1 MLLES
6 VVLYTISSFWVIER
20 RLFTSL
26 KENINFDDMRIM
38 QSVTESHSRRTCQ
51 TQKVININTTLE
63 ATRRR
68 QLAILFWFY
77 FWGNFHFP
85 SHCIELNQRIQAYI
99 TPDFPAINY
108 AVINYNKPLKL
119 NSIENKRIPKICYTD
134 YYHRWNIVCIF
145 APFATSSITSSHY
158 NLLAGISNGSNSS
171 MKSKLQV
178 AAEAENI
185 WYNNL

>member
-38 QSVTESHSRRTCQ
+38 QSVIESHSRRTCQ

-68 QLAILFWFY
+68 QLAILF
-77 FWGNFHFP
+77 
-85 SHCIELNQRIQAYI
+85 
-99 TPDFPAINY
+99 
-108 AVINYNKPLKL
+108 
-119 NSIENKRIPKICYTD
+119 
-134 YYHRWNIVCIF
+134 
-145 APFATSSITSSHY
+145 
-158 NLLAGISNGSNSS
+158 
-171 MKSKLQV
+171 
-178 AAEAENI
+178 
-185 WYNNL
+185 